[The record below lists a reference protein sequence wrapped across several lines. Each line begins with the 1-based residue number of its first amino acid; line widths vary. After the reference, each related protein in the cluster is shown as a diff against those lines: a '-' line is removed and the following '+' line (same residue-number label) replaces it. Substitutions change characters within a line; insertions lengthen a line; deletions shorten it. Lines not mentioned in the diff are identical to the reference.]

1 MKSKRTTYLLMA
13 VVAGIWGL
21 IGWKV
26 WKGLQGDD
34 DFALPAERIVQSKK
48 NKQLTD
54 SFELI
59 ANYRDPFLG
68 KTSVAA
74 PVVSATAVRTTP
86 IEKPTNIIQEP
97 PTNTWPE
104 IRYGGFVK
112 KTGQENAAGFLIING
127 SSEIVSRG
135 QTIQNITIVQ
145 LWRDSVQVMRG
156 KERRTIKK

>member
-34 DFALPAERIVQSKK
+34 NSAMPAERVVQSKK
-48 NKQLTD
+48 KNQLLD
-54 SFELI
+54 SFQLI

-68 KTSVAA
+68 KAIQQTPTVTA
-74 PVVSATAVRTTP
+74 AVRTTQT
-86 IEKPTNIIQEP
+86 EKPTITKPEP
-97 PTNTWPE
+97 PVNTWPE

-112 KTGQENAAGFLIING
+112 KSGQDNGAGFLIVNG
-127 SSEIVSRG
+127 SSEIVTRG

-145 LWRDSVQVMRG
+145 LWPDSVQVMRG
-156 KERRTIKK
+156 KERKIIRK

>member
-34 DFALPAERIVQSKK
+34 DFSLPAERVVQSKK
-48 NKQLTD
+48 KNQLSD

-68 KTSVAA
+68 KTSVSA
-74 PVVSATAVRTTP
+74 PAVSTPAVRTTP
-86 IEKPTNIIQEP
+86 TEKTTITKPEP
-97 PTNTWPE
+97 ATNTWPE

-112 KTGQENAAGFLIING
+112 KSGQENGAGFLIING
-127 SSEIVSRG
+127 SSEIVTRG

-156 KERRTIKK
+156 KERRIIKK

>member
-34 DFALPAERIVQSKK
+34 NSAMPAEHIVQSKK
-48 NKQLTD
+48 KNQVSD

-68 KTSVAA
+68 RAIQQIPTVTA
-74 PVVSATAVRTTP
+74 AVRTTQT
-86 IEKPTNIIQEP
+86 EKPIITKLEP
-97 PTNTWPE
+97 PVNTWPE

-112 KTGQENAAGFLIING
+112 KSGQENGAGFLIVNG
-127 SSEIVSRG
+127 SSEIVTRG

-156 KERRTIKK
+156 KERKIIIK

>member
-34 DFALPAERIVQSKK
+34 DLALPAERVVQSGKK
-48 NKQLTD
+48 NQLSD

-68 KTSVAA
+68 RTMQQTSTVAA
-74 PVVSATAVRTTP
+74 TTVRTTGTAKTT
-86 IEKPTNIIQEP
+86 ITKPEP
-97 PTNTWPE
+97 PVNTWPE
-104 IRYGGFVK
+104 IRYGGFIK
-112 KTGQENAAGFLIING
+112 KSGQENAAGFLIING
-127 SSEIVSRG
+127 SSEIVTRG
-135 QTIQNITIVQ
+135 QKIQDITIVQ
-145 LWRDSVQVMRG
+145 LWRDSVAVMRG
-156 KERRTIKK
+156 KERRIIKK

>member
-34 DFALPAERIVQSKK
+34 DFSLPAERVVQSKK
-48 NKQLTD
+48 KNQLSD

-68 KTSVAA
+68 KTSVSA
-74 PVVSATAVRTTP
+74 PAVSTPAVRTTP
-86 IEKPTNIIQEP
+86 TEKTTINKPEP
-97 PTNTWPE
+97 PVNTWPE

-112 KTGQENAAGFLIING
+112 KSGQENGAGFLIING
-127 SSEIVSRG
+127 SSEIVTRG

-156 KERRTIKK
+156 KERRIIKK